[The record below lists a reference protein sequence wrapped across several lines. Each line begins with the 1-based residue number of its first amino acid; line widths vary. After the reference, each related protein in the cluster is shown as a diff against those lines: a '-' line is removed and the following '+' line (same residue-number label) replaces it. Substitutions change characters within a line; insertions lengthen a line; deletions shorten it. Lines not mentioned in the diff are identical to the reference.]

1 MKNVPAC
8 FSFFHSLVDATT
20 ILRDS
25 AIEIISPSVEDVHI
39 DLEAGFPREGSYVQD
54 VILRVVE
61 FVNRETAPLIP
72 IIVAIPISDIVKHV
86 NETLDLAER
95 FRKFWRQHKRAHVE
109 RVEDDAA
116 LIVGA
121 DNAELPLP
129 HSFKDIEPT
138 LRILSE
144 LDQNRLGSVE
154 IRTPDSTEI
163 KIKYQTTMPLS
174 REELRQLS
182 TTLRR
187 LTREAK
193 YGGSVMLPA
202 DNVFALPPADQ
213 PTVTL
218 RGQIR
223 ELDLDT
229 RTGRL
234 RVLDGTSI
242 PELHFP
248 ALVGQQSLADIKSL
262 LGESTVIVDCV
273 ITGVAKNAACWF
285 CPYTST
291 LTKSGRGGIRLL
303 TWDLYS
309 RPFIRASG
317 RFPLLSILAHT

>member
-1 MKNVPAC
+1 MPEQQVSAAAEFTVVIEGPAV
-8 FSFFHSLVDATT
+8 SKTYPLVSVSSILLDATT

-25 AIEIISPSVEDVHI
+25 AIEIISPSVEEVQI

-54 VILRVVE
+54 VILKVVT
-61 FVNRETAPLIP
+61 FVSQETAPLIP
-72 IIVAIPISDIVKHV
+72 IILAIPISDIVKHV

-95 FRKFWRQHKRAHVE
+95 FRKFWRQHKRPHVE
-109 RVEDDAA
+109 RVEKDDA
-116 LIVGA
+116 LVVGA
-121 DNAELPLP
+121 DNSELPLP
-129 HSFKDIEPT
+129 QKSLKDIEPT

-144 LDQNRLGSVE
+144 LDQSRLGSVE

-163 KIKYQTTMPLS
+163 KIRYQPTMPFS

-193 YGGSVMLPA
+193 YGGSTMLAA
-202 DNVFALPPADQ
+202 DNVGALPPADQ
-213 PTVTL
+213 PTVSL

-234 RVLDGTSI
+234 RVLDGSSI
-242 PELHFP
+242 PEGTYTFE
-248 ALVGQQSLADIKSL
+248 LVGQQSLTDIKSL

-273 ITGVAKNAACWF
+273 ITGR
-285 CPYTST
+285 
-291 LTKSGRGGIRLL
+291 GRKRHLL
-303 TWDLYS
+303 VLS
-309 RPFIRASG
+309 LHRPR
-317 RFPLLSILAHT
+317 

>member
-1 MKNVPAC
+1 MPEQQVSAAAEFTVVIEGPAV
-8 FSFFHSLVDATT
+8 SRTYPLVSVSSILLDATT

-129 HSFKDIEPT
+129 QKSLKDIEPT

-154 IRTPDSTEI
+154 IRTPNSTEI

-242 PELHFP
+242 PEETYTFE
-248 ALVGQQSLADIKSL
+248 LVGQQSLADIKSL

-273 ITGVAKNAACWF
+273 ITG
-285 CPYTST
+285 
-291 LTKSGRGGIRLL
+291 RGKKRRLL
-303 TWDLYS
+303 VLS
-309 RPFIRASG
+309 VGRPR
-317 RFPLLSILAHT
+317 